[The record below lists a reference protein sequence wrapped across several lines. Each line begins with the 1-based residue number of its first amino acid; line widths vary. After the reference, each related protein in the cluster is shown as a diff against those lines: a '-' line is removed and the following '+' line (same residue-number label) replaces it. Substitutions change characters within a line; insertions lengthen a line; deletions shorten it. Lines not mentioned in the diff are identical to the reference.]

1 MFSAKLFG
9 SLLLAVTIVS
19 GITIAI
25 LSKVISKQQ
34 NEIRT
39 LEKTISSYEVD
50 LKTEKENVSLLEGT
64 VNDLNKQIKSYKAKS
79 QEAIDNYNRYLSQR
93 QEDRV
98 SEKLKEVLTTEN
110 KEDNECANIMN
121 KLNKLQELTL
131 EDF

>member
-19 GITIAI
+19 GITITI

-79 QEAIDNYNRYLSQR
+79 QEAIENYNRYLSQR

-98 SEKLKEVLTTEN
+98 SDKLKEILTTEN
-110 KEDNECANIMN
+110 KEDNECANITN

>member
-19 GITIAI
+19 GITITI

-50 LKTEKENVSLLEGT
+50 LKTEKENVSLLEVT
-64 VNDLNKQIKSYKAKS
+64 VKDLNKQIKTYKAKS
-79 QEAIDNYNRYLSQR
+79 QEAIDNYNRYLAQR
-93 QEDRV
+93 PEDRV
-98 SEKLKEVLTTEN
+98 SEKLKDILTTDN
-110 KEDNECANIMN
+110 NSDNECTNIMN